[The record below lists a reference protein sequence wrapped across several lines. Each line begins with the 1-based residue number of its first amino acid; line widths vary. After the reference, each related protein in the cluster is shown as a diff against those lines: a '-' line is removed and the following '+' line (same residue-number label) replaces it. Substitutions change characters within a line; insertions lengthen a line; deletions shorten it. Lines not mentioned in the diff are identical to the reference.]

1 MIFWRRFL
9 VVKNFRLFFVTKTD
23 FGCLKIQ
30 KGGESVKELD
40 EIYEKYAGKIYLY
53 ILKLCGNE
61 SIAEEIMQNTFLK
74 AIENADSFEGRC
86 EVTTWLCRIAK
97 NEYLNFI
104 KRRDNNNLP
113 LEDERVDADGD
124 IMIHLENKEAA
135 DLPQPYCEFA
145 KKLKVRA
152 AKGWLV
158 IDNDWTE
165 YSDSRI
171 NVNFFV
177 RNLKQITDA
186 LSDKYGS
193 TIVFNVRHKPVDESF
208 FRNSKPSFKTKAKI
222 DFPVDEN

>member
-1 MIFWRRFL
+1 M
-9 VVKNFRLFFVTKTD
+9 
-23 FGCLKIQ
+23 
-30 KGGESVKELD
+30 KELD

-104 KRRDNNNLP
+104 KRRDNNNLT

-135 DLPQPYCEFA
+135 VSVHKALHALAEPYREVFTLRVMGELSFRQIGEIFDKNENWARVTFFRGKA
-145 KKLKVRA
+145 KLIDKLKED
-152 AKGWLV
+152 GYEL
-158 IDNDWTE
+158 
-165 YSDSRI
+165 
-171 NVNFFV
+171 
-177 RNLKQITDA
+177 
-186 LSDKYGS
+186 
-193 TIVFNVRHKPVDESF
+193 
-208 FRNSKPSFKTKAKI
+208 
-222 DFPVDEN
+222 

>member
-135 DLPQPYCEFA
+135 VSVHKALHALAEPYREVFTLRVMGELSFRQIGELFDKNENWARVTFFRGKA
-145 KKLKVRA
+145 KLIDKLKED
-152 AKGWLV
+152 GYEL
-158 IDNDWTE
+158 
-165 YSDSRI
+165 
-171 NVNFFV
+171 
-177 RNLKQITDA
+177 
-186 LSDKYGS
+186 
-193 TIVFNVRHKPVDESF
+193 
-208 FRNSKPSFKTKAKI
+208 
-222 DFPVDEN
+222 